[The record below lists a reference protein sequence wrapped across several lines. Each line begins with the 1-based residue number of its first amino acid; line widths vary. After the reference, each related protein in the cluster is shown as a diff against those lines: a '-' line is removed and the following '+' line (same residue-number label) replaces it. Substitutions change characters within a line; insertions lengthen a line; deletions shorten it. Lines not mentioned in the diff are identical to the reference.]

1 MILLISGNEYNTMD
15 NSEGKKPLMTQ
26 GWMRV
31 LLFIV
36 AIIIVSLLLAVPAI
50 LIFTT
55 VKPDDIQAD
64 FLHSITSLASKDSL
78 WIVAVIEFIS
88 SVVCVFMFRKFLDR
102 KSFASLG
109 FSQAG
114 QLNNALAGFFLAPA
128 LIGIGSLILYLTKH
142 LEWDDFSF
150 SANDFVIDIGI
161 LALIAISEE
170 LVFRGYILNNLMQS
184 FNKWIALILS
194 SMLFMLFHI
203 ATPSVGAIPLISLFL
218 AGVLFGMNYI
228 YTKNLWFAIAL
239 HFSWNLFQGPLSGF
253 KISGVDFSSML
264 QIELKGDNSI
274 TGGDFGFEGSFIATA
289 LLFFAVAAMYLWYEK
304 KFKSEV

>member
-1 MILLISGNEYNTMD
+1 MD
-15 NSEGKKPLMTQ
+15 NSGEKKPLMAQ

-50 LIFTT
+50 LLFTS
-55 VKPDDIQAD
+55 VKPDDIQTD
-64 FLHSITSLASKDSL
+64 FLHSITSLASKDTL
-78 WIVAVIEFIS
+78 WIVALIEFVS

-109 FSQAG
+109 LG
-114 QLNNALAGFFLAPA
+114 QSGQFNNMLAGFFLAPA

-150 SANDFVIDIGI
+150 SANDFFIEVGI
-161 LALIAISEE
+161 LAMIAISEE

-184 FNKWIALILS
+184 FNKWIALIIS
-194 SMLFMLFHI
+194 AILFTFFHI
-203 ATPSVGAIPLISLFL
+203 ANPAVGAIPLISLFL

-228 YTKNLWFAIAL
+228 YTKNLWFSIAL
-239 HFSWNLFQGPLSGF
+239 HFSWNLFQGPLSGY
-253 KISGVDFSSML
+253 KISGVDFSSLL
-264 QIELKGDNSI
+264 QIELKGDSSI

-289 LLFFAVAAMYLWYEK
+289 LLFITVAALYLLYEK